1 MHRGLT
7 WKHYKKG
14 GNPRRV
20 KKGVCMAEEKRHRM
34 RITYE
39 IDGEVIKVIEREIS
53 EKYKWF
59 MIGNSIWRE
68 Y

>member
-1 MHRGLT
+1 
-7 WKHYKKG
+7 
-14 GNPRRV
+14 
-20 KKGVCMAEEKRHRM
+20 MAEEKRHRL

-59 MIGNSIWRE
+59 VIGNSIWRE